1 MNEKIPV
8 MFDRMLRPEW
18 IDYALQ
24 QFLTAK
30 DETALRKDLT
40 TFLTNQVAGQQTV
53 VKVARQLN
61 RTVGFKSSI
70 PRTKLEEYHCKMS
83 VLSPDE
89 RMHLR
94 LQILVE
100 STPFVADCV
109 TAIKK
114 LSLLGVDGVELT
126 QMYDRQVARYG
137 DRSMVYRRV
146 RYVLQTLAFMG
157 AVENRN
163 RRWFLAKWVE

>member
-1 MNEKIPV
+1 VNEKIPV

-24 QFLTAK
+24 QFLAAEN
-30 DETALRKDLT
+30 ETALRSQLLG
-40 TFLTNQVAGQQTV
+40 FLEGQLQGQVTIQ
-53 VKVARQLN
+53 KVARQLN

-70 PRTKLEEYHCKMS
+70 SRAKLQEYHDKMS
-83 VLSPDE
+83 ALSPDE

-100 STPFVADCV
+100 STPFAADCV
-109 TAIKK
+109 NALKK
-114 LSLLGVDGVELT
+114 LSLLGVDGVNLT
-126 QMYDRQVARYG
+126 QLYDRQVARYG

-146 RYVLQTLAFMG
+146 RYVLQTLAFLG
-157 AVENRN
+157 AVQNRDQK
-163 RRWFLAKWVE
+163 WYLAAWVE

>member
-24 QFLTAK
+24 QFLTSK
-30 DETALRKDLT
+30 DETALRNDLT
-40 TFLTNQVAGQQTV
+40 IFLTSQVAGQQTV
-53 VKVARQLN
+53 IKVARQLN
-61 RTVGFKSSI
+61 LTVGFKSSI
-70 PRTKLEEYHCKMS
+70 PRTKLEEYHRKMS

-146 RYVLQTLAFMG
+146 RYVLQTLKFMG

-163 RRWFLAKWVE
+163 RRWFLAKWVQ